1 MDVLI
6 AFLGALAAA
15 AIPLALGFRRRGFSE
30 AAAAAAFGLAL
41 PRRRFDPEEWARRTG
56 TGLAF
61 RQIAL
66 GGFLWMAAGF
76 LAGLFLLGSPL
87 SAVLLMLAAG
97 FFYFGGLAD
106 RAAEFRMKQGRDL
119 IRAARAVEAA
129 LSQGRGLEEALELA
143 LPATGPHGRMVM
155 ADLLASV
162 RAAPTARERAEAVR
176 AWTRRWAGV
185 MDDLFGAA
193 LLSALE
199 GDVRPL
205 PVLSAVRRAMAEVM
219 EILSRARAEAR
230 GLEIQAKALGIGP
243 IAIVIFL
250 IAAAGMAGF
259 WSNPLYLLPVF
270 AGSLL
275 AYALM
280 TRQIRTGLSPDSSV
294 GLDPAGGGEIPR
306 DRFGRPL

>member
-1 MDVLI
+1 
-6 AFLGALAAA
+6 
-15 AIPLALGFRRRGFSE
+15 
-30 AAAAAAFGLAL
+30 
-41 PRRRFDPEEWARRTG
+41 
-56 TGLAF
+56 
-61 RQIAL
+61 
-66 GGFLWMAAGF
+66 
-76 LAGLFLLGSPL
+76 
-87 SAVLLMLAAG
+87 
-97 FFYFGGLAD
+97 
-106 RAAEFRMKQGRDL
+106 MKQGRDL

-250 IAAAGMAGF
+250 IAAAGMAGY
-259 WSNPLYLLPVF
+259 WANPLYLLPVF

>member
-1 MDVLI
+1 
-6 AFLGALAAA
+6 
-15 AIPLALGFRRRGFSE
+15 
-30 AAAAAAFGLAL
+30 
-41 PRRRFDPEEWARRTG
+41 
-56 TGLAF
+56 
-61 RQIAL
+61 
-66 GGFLWMAAGF
+66 
-76 LAGLFLLGSPL
+76 
-87 SAVLLMLAAG
+87 
-97 FFYFGGLAD
+97 
-106 RAAEFRMKQGRDL
+106 
-119 IRAARAVEAA
+119 
-129 LSQGRGLEEALELA
+129 
-143 LPATGPHGRMVM
+143 MVM

-250 IAAAGMAGF
+250 IAAAGMAGY

-280 TRQIRTGLSPDSSV
+280 TRQIRVGLSPDSSV